1 MNEAN
6 TDIDFKNAIID
17 SFFKLSPR
25 TQIKNP
31 VMFVVYLGCLSTT
44 AVCFVSMIN
53 QTLSFFEI
61 QITAWL
67 WFTVLFANFAEAIAE
82 RKGKAQADSLKK
94 SRTGVNAKVVEGKN
108 IRVMSADDLKK
119 GMIILC
125 EIGDLIAAD
134 GEVIEGIASVDE
146 SAITGESAPVIR
158 EAGGDRSG
166 VMAGTR
172 VVSDYI
178 KVMVSC
184 EKGESYLDKM
194 VALIEGAERR
204 KTPNEVALGILLVFL
219 TVLFIV
225 CVITL
230 KFFLIYLKGG
240 TASIDHKEFL
250 ILISLLVCLAPTT
263 IGGLLSA
270 IGISGMERL
279 LKRNVLAKSGKA
291 VETAGDIDV
300 LLLDKTGTIT
310 YGARMCYEIIPAQGV
325 SIDDLARA
333 AFLASLEDQTPE
345 GKSIVQFLYQKFNV
359 KKDNQKD
366 DTICFIPFSAE
377 TRMSGADLMDAS
389 GKIISSVRKG
399 ASESMRQFIISL
411 HGDYPQSVADAAK
424 MISQKGGTPLVVSI
438 DEHVLGVIYLKDIIK
453 QGIQERFAML
463 RKIGIRTV
471 MVTGDNPLTAA
482 TIAAEAGVDDFIAEA
497 TPHAKLQR
505 IIDEQESGHMVG
517 MIGDGTNDAPAL
529 AQADVGIAMNSGT
542 QAAKEAGNMVDLDSD
557 PTKLLDVVETGKEL
571 LMARG
576 ALTAFSIANDI
587 SKYFTILPAVLVGVV
602 VINGHDLL
610 SVLNIL
616 KLKTPESAI

>member
-1 MNEAN
+1 
-6 TDIDFKNAIID
+6 
-17 SFFKLSPR
+17 
-25 TQIKNP
+25 
-31 VMFVVYLGCLSTT
+31 
-44 AVCFVSMIN
+44 